1 MKKVENKVSKHNAAT
16 KKSEGKIDGKALASK
31 AVISFPL
38 LLLVISLLYIFTSC
52 SSNDNDFVLG
62 FVETTVVDVASEIP
76 GKIEKLFVSKGDIV
90 EEGDTLAIFE
100 PKILSAKVG
109 QAEGIKNM
117 AKAMMEMAQNGLR
130 PQEIEAAKNA
140 YMITK
145 SQYEYAD
152 KTFKRVEKLYQDSV
166 VSEQKYDEV
175 RFKHDAARDQMNAA
189 KAIYDMAKEGARKE
203 LVEVAAAEYYA
214 AEHLYDEAEAFN
226 QELELISPVS
236 GEISN
241 QIAERGE
248 IVPAGFPVFS
258 VQIPE
263 EAFVII
269 QVREDLMGQFKK
281 GDSFTGVVPALDNS
295 EFDFYISYIAPMAD
309 FANWLPTNDKGAI
322 DLRTFEINLK
332 PKNRIKDLRP
342 GMSVKIML

>member
-1 MKKVENKVSKHNAAT
+1 MAEENNQMK
-16 KKSEGKIDGKALASK
+16 K
-31 AVISFPL
+31 AVISFPIVL
-38 LLLVISLLYIFTSC
+38 VVISLLYIVTSF
-52 SSNDNDFVLG
+52 SSDENAFVLG

-76 GKIEKLFVSKGDIV
+76 GKIAKLLFGKGDIV
-90 EEGDTLAIFE
+90 KEGDTLAIFE
-100 PKILSAKVG
+100 PKILAAKVG

-117 AKAMMEMAQNGLR
+117 AKAMLEMAENGLR

-145 SQYEYAD
+145 AQYEYTS
-152 KTFKRVEKLYQDSV
+152 KTFKRIERLYQDSV
-166 VSEQKYDEV
+166 ISEQKYDEV
-175 RFKHDAARDQMNAA
+175 RFKHNAARNEMNAA
-189 KAIYDMAKEGARKE
+189 KAIYDMAQEGARKE
-203 LVEVAAAEYYA
+203 IVELAVAEYYA
-214 AEHLYDEAEAFN
+214 AENLYNEAIAFN
-226 QELELISPVS
+226 QELELVSPVS

-263 EAFVII
+263 EAYVII
-269 QVREDLMGQFKK
+269 QIREDLMEPFTK
-281 GDSFTGVVPALDNS
+281 GAVFAGVIPALGNS
-295 EFDFYISYIAPMAD
+295 EYEFYISYIAPMAD

-332 PKNRIKDLRP
+332 PKDEIKDLRP
-342 GMSVKIML
+342 GMSVKIIL

>member
-1 MKKVENKVSKHNAAT
+1 MK
-16 KKSEGKIDGKALASK
+16 K
-31 AVISFPL
+31 AVISFPIVL
-38 LLLVISLLYIFTSC
+38 VVISLLYIVTSC
-52 SSNDNDFVLG
+52 SSDENAFVLG

-76 GKIEKLFVSKGDIV
+76 GKIAKLLFGKGDIV
-90 EEGDTLAIFE
+90 KEGDTLAIFE
-100 PKILSAKVG
+100 PKILAAKVG

-117 AKAMMEMAQNGLR
+117 AKAMLEMAENGLR

-145 SQYEYAD
+145 AQYEYTS
-152 KTFKRVEKLYQDSV
+152 KTFKRIERLYQDSV
-166 VSEQKYDEV
+166 ISEQKYDEV
-175 RFKHDAARDQMNAA
+175 RFKHNAARNEMNAA
-189 KAIYDMAKEGARKE
+189 KAIYDMAQEGARKE
-203 LVEVAAAEYYA
+203 IVELAVAEYYA
-214 AEHLYDEAEAFN
+214 AENLYNEAIAFN
-226 QELELISPVS
+226 QELELVSPVS

-263 EAFVII
+263 EAYVII
-269 QVREDLMGQFKK
+269 QIREDLMEPFTK
-281 GDSFTGVVPALDNS
+281 GAVFAGVIPALGNS
-295 EFDFYISYIAPMAD
+295 EYEFYISYIAPMAD

-332 PKNRIKDLRP
+332 PKDEIKDLRP
-342 GMSVKIML
+342 GMSVKIIL

>member
-1 MKKVENKVSKHNAAT
+1 MKK
-16 KKSEGKIDGKALASK
+16 
-31 AVISFPL
+31 AVLSFPII
-38 LLLVISLLYIFTSC
+38 LVAISLLYIFTSC
-52 SSNDNDFVLG
+52 SSDENTFVLG

-76 GKIEKLFVSKGDIV
+76 GKIEKLLVGKGDIV
-90 EEGDTLAIFE
+90 KEGDTLAIFE
-100 PKILSAKVG
+100 PKILAAKVG
-109 QAEGIKNM
+109 QAKGIKNM
-117 AKAMMEMAQNGLR
+117 AKAMMDMAQNGLR

-152 KTFKRVEKLYQDSV
+152 KTFKRIEKLYQDSV
-166 VSEQKYDEV
+166 ISEQKYDEV
-175 RFKHDAARDQMNAA
+175 RFKHNAARDEMNAA
-189 KAIYDMAKEGARKE
+189 KAIYEMAEEGARKE
-203 LVEVAAAEYYA
+203 MVELAVAEYYA
-214 AEHLYDEAEAFN
+214 AENLYNEAMAFN

-263 EAFVII
+263 EAYVII
-269 QVREDLMGQFKK
+269 QIREDLMEQFKK
-281 GDSFTGVVPALDNS
+281 GSVFTGVVPALGNS
-295 EFDFYISYIAPMAD
+295 EYEFYISYIAPMAD

-332 PKNRIKDLRP
+332 PKDDITGLRP
-342 GMSVKIML
+342 GMSVKIIL

>member
-1 MKKVENKVSKHNAAT
+1 MTEENNQMK
-16 KKSEGKIDGKALASK
+16 K

-38 LLLVISLLYIFTSC
+38 VLVVISLLYIVTSC
-52 SSNDNDFVLG
+52 SSDENTFVLG

-76 GKIEKLFVSKGDIV
+76 GKIEKLLVGKGDIV
-90 EEGDTLAIFE
+90 KEGDTLAIFE
-100 PKILSAKVG
+100 PKILAAKVG

-117 AKAMMEMAQNGLR
+117 AKAMLEMAENGLR
-130 PQEIEAAKNA
+130 PQEIEAVKNA

-145 SQYEYAD
+145 GQYEYAS
-152 KTFKRVEKLYQDSV
+152 KTFKRIERLYQDSV
-166 VSEQKYDEV
+166 ISEQKYDEV
-175 RFKHDAARDQMNAA
+175 RFKYNAARDEMNAA
-189 KAIYDMAKEGARKE
+189 KAIYDMAQEGARKE
-203 LVEVAAAEYYA
+203 IVELAVAEYYA
-214 AEHLYDEAEAFN
+214 AENLYNEAIAFN
-226 QELELISPVS
+226 QELELVSPVS

-263 EAFVII
+263 EAYVII
-269 QVREDLMGQFKK
+269 QIREDLMESFKK
-281 GDSFTGVVPALDNS
+281 GAVFTGVVPALGNS
-295 EFDFYISYIAPMAD
+295 EHEFYISYIAPMAD

-332 PKNRIKDLRP
+332 PKDEINDLRP

>member
-1 MKKVENKVSKHNAAT
+1 MK
-16 KKSEGKIDGKALASK
+16 K

-38 LLLVISLLYIFTSC
+38 VLVVISLLYIFTSC
-52 SSNDNDFVLG
+52 SSDENTFVLG

-76 GKIEKLFVSKGDIV
+76 GKIEKLFVGKGDIV
-90 EEGDTLAIFE
+90 KEGDTLAIFE
-100 PKILSAKVG
+100 PKVLSAKVG

-117 AKAMMEMAQNGLR
+117 AKAMMEMAKNGLR

-140 YMITK
+140 YQITK
-145 SQYEYAD
+145 SQYEYAN
-152 KTFKRVEKLYQDSV
+152 KTFRRVEKLYQDSV
-166 VSEQKYDEV
+166 ISEQKYDEV
-175 RFKHDAARDQMNAA
+175 RYKYNTAREAMNAA
-189 KAIYDMAKEGARKE
+189 KALYDMAKEGARKE
-203 LVEVAAAEYYA
+203 MIEVAVAEYSAAEN
-214 AEHLYDEAEAFN
+214 LYNEAIAFN

-241 QIAERGE
+241 KIAERGE

-263 EAFVII
+263 EAYVII
-269 QVREDLMGQFKK
+269 QIREDLMEPFTK
-281 GDSFTGVVPALDNS
+281 GAVFTGVIPALGNS
-295 EFDFYISYIAPMAD
+295 EHEFYISYIAPMAD

-332 PKNRIKDLRP
+332 PKEEIKNLRP
-342 GMSVKIML
+342 GMSVKIMF